1 MILHIK
7 NNNKIREKGQKKKR
21 ERDFIEKP
29 GKEKKKMWEK
39 RGKNKKREE
48 INWEVLDRESVL
60 VPHDR

>member
-7 NNNKIREKGQKKKR
+7 NNDRIREKGQKKKR
-21 ERDFIEKP
+21 ERLYWETRKR
-29 GKEKKKMWEK
+29 EKKMWEK

-48 INWEVLDRESVL
+48 INWEVLDRESGL